1 MNFTNGK
8 TTCCQDETVRIL
20 QIYPRLSVKPG
31 QNCILRVPKEATADT
46 VIKIALLTLG
56 LDTSKTYVLVEVREY
71 GGEEWVLQASDQP
84 VQRVL
89 LWPRKAQDK
98 HPQSDGYYFV
108 LQERSYD
115 GSIQYDVMTSVRQE
129 KVAQGLVN
137 RGFVTQ
143 QPQEYDDLCN
153 LPELTEESILG
164 TLRHRFSKQKIYTF
178 ASNILIAVNPFKFLP
193 IYNPRY
199 VKMYEN
205 HMLGKLEP
213 HVFAIA
219 DAAFH
224 AMLNKR
230 VNQCIVISGESG
242 SGKTQSTNFLIHCLT
257 ALSQKGYTS
266 GVERTILGAGPVLE
280 VSSAVGLRFIFIYF
294 IILFS
299 TLKSDS
305 AVVVIGN
312 QERMQN
318 SKFC

>member
-1 MNFTNGK
+1 MNVTNCKG
-8 TTCCQDETVRIL
+8 TSCQDEMVHTL
-20 QIYPRLSVKPG
+20 QIYPRSSIKPG
-31 QNCILRVPKEATADT
+31 QGCIIRVPKEATVAT
-46 VIKIALLTLG
+46 VIKMALTTLS
-56 LDTSKTYVLVEVREY
+56 LDTSKPYILVEVQEY
-71 GGEEWVLQASDQP
+71 GGEEWVLQASDLP

-98 HPQSDGYYFV
+98 HPQSDGYYFA
-108 LQERSYD
+108 LQEGCKD
-115 GSIQYDVMTSVRQE
+115 GSIQCDVMTSVRRE
-129 KVAQGLVN
+129 KVAQGLVT
-137 RGFVTQ
+137 RGFVAQ

-164 TLRHRFSKQKIYTF
+164 TLRHRFLKQKIYTF

-205 HMLGKLEP
+205 HTLGKLEP
-213 HVFAIA
+213 HIFAIA

-224 AMLNKR
+224 TMLNKQ

-266 GVERTILGAGPVLE
+266 GVERIILGAGPVLE
-280 VSSAVGLRFIFIYF
+280 VSSAVGLRFNTVCF
-294 IILFS
+294 L
-299 TLKSDS
+299 L
-305 AVVVIGN
+305 
-312 QERMQN
+312 
-318 SKFC
+318 

>member
-1 MNFTNGK
+1 
-8 TTCCQDETVRIL
+8 
-20 QIYPRLSVKPG
+20 
-31 QNCILRVPKEATADT
+31 
-46 VIKIALLTLG
+46 
-56 LDTSKTYVLVEVREY
+56 
-71 GGEEWVLQASDQP
+71 
-84 VQRVL
+84 
-89 LWPRKAQDK
+89 
-98 HPQSDGYYFV
+98 
-108 LQERSYD
+108 
-115 GSIQYDVMTSVRQE
+115 MTSVRQE

-153 LPELTEESILG
+153 LLDLTEESILG
-164 TLRHRFSKQKIYTF
+164 TLRHRFHKQKIYTF

-205 HMLGKLEP
+205 HTLGKLEP

-280 VSSAVGLRFIFIYF
+280 VSSAVGLRFICIYF
-294 IILFS
+294 IILFLLWS
-299 TLKSDS
+299 LI
-305 AVVVIGN
+305 VL
-312 QERMQN
+312 
-318 SKFC
+318 

>member
-1 MNFTNGK
+1 MNVTNGK
-8 TTCCQDETVRIL
+8 ATNCQDETVCNL
-20 QIYPRLSVKPG
+20 QIYPRLSAKPG
-31 QNCILRVPKEATADT
+31 QDCILRVPKEATAAT
-46 VIKIALLTLG
+46 VIKTALTTLG
-56 LDTSKTYVLVEVREY
+56 LDTSKPHVLVEVQEY
-71 GGEEWVLQASDQP
+71 GGEEWVLQASDLP

-98 HPQSDGYYFV
+98 HPQSDGYFFA
-108 LQERSYD
+108 LQEGSYD
-115 GSIQYDVMTSVRQE
+115 RSMQYDFMTSVRRE
-129 KVAQGLVN
+129 KVAQGLVT
-137 RGFVTQ
+137 RGFVSQ

-153 LPELTEESILG
+153 LPELTEESILES
-164 TLRHRFSKQKIYTF
+164 LRHRFHKQKIYTF

-205 HMLGKLEP
+205 HTLGKLEP

-224 AMLNKR
+224 TMLNKR

-280 VSSAVGLRFIFIYF
+280 VSLRFGTFH
-294 IILFS
+294 L
-299 TLKSDS
+299 LL
-305 AVVVIGN
+305 
-312 QERMQN
+312 
-318 SKFC
+318 